1 MQFIPPLYI
10 ETFDRL
16 TLSTASS
23 SLCVGE
29 VRQADRG
36 DLGGGATHHAV
47 DAVAVRKKESLDG
60 KRERFKISRITSVD
74 FNGSQKWIL
83 TSIPSQLYD

>member
-36 DLGGGATHHAV
+36 DLGGGAIHHAV
-47 DAVAVRKKESLDG
+47 DAVAVRKKESLKEKKKDSKCQG
-60 KRERFKISRITSVD
+60 LRVLMS
-74 FNGSQKWIL
+74 
-83 TSIPSQLYD
+83 